1 MNRARPT
8 RQTLRA
14 AAAAAIAA
22 ALLLAPSPP
31 RAQERSAA
39 EQEAALQAVRKE
51 IKALESRIARQTTQR
66 DASARALRDLEVTIA
81 AGARKLDTVRADLRR
96 QQTRQRELAGEQ
108 RAARAKLA
116 GERAALAAQV
126 RLSYMTGREEAFKL
140 LLTQE
145 SPADLGR
152 MLVYYDYFNRARSER
167 IGAVNAELEALR
179 ALDAEADELR
189 MELAALE
196 AAQAAEV
203 AALGSSRDERR
214 AFLAKQDAELRDA
227 TRAVD
232 KLRGEEKRLT
242 ELVKELSELLAD
254 FPTDSEEPFG
264 RVKGRLAWPV
274 QGKLAG
280 DFGRPRGGGPLRWN
294 GVLLEAPQGTAVRA
308 VYHGR
313 VAYADWLPGLG
324 LLVILDHGAGY
335 MTLYGHNEALLKE
348 PGDWVTPG
356 ESIAQVGDTGGQA
369 RPALYF
375 EVRYNGEPVSPH
387 PWIRK

>member
-14 AAAAAIAA
+14 AAIAAIAA

-66 DASARALRDLEVTIA
+66 DASARALRELEVTIA
-81 AGARKLDTVRADLRR
+81 AGARNLDAVRADLRR

-167 IGAVNAELEALR
+167 IGAVNAELETLR
-179 ALDAEADELR
+179 ALDAEAEELR
-189 MELAALE
+189 VELAALE

-242 ELVKELSELLAD
+242 ELVKELSELLAN

-324 LLVILDHGAGY
+324 LLVIIDHGAGY
-335 MTLYGHNEALLKE
+335 MTLYGHNEALLRE